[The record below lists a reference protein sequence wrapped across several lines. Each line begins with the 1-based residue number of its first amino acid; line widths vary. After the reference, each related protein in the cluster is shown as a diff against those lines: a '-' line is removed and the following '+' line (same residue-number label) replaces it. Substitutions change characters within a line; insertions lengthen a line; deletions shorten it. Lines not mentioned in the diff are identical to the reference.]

1 LTAILVLRQRS
12 SVHLMCDLAAYE
24 KNGILRSI
32 THRKC
37 VAMPE
42 ISAAVAC
49 TGPAMLGS
57 FFGDRLP
64 EMFKSFDDLVK
75 NGNECLPE
83 LFQEYADDERDGDA
97 NSTFYIIGWHSAQN
111 RPAAYAM
118 DLWTNTSSRIAQVLE
133 NSSPAANRERFKLDE
148 QLAAGTPL
156 PGPDLLAAAGWSMPD
171 DENTMNPEIGLLH
184 LMEIQRHEE
193 VEGAHWVG
201 GGAFLTSIDRNGV
214 TQRIVHRWREDK
226 VGEFIKPLPIDY
238 DERFGGPVALP
249 KQRRTEMKR
258 KMKVVQ

>member
-1 LTAILVLRQRS
+1 MTSILVLRQRS
-12 SVHLMCDLAAYE
+12 SVHLMADMAAYE
-24 KNGILRSI
+24 QNGILRSV

-49 TGPAMLGS
+49 TGPAMLGA

-64 EMFKSFDDLVK
+64 ETFRSFDDLVK
-75 NGNECLPE
+75 NAEEALPE
-83 LFQEYADDERDGDA
+83 LFNEYARDERDGDA

-118 DLWTNTSSRIAQVLE
+118 DLWTDSSSRIAQVLM
-133 NSSPAANRERFKLDE
+133 NSSNADLTERFKLKE

-156 PGPDLLAAAGWSMPD
+156 PGPDLLAAAGWSID
-171 DENTMNPEIGLLH
+171 DENNMDPENGLLH
-184 LMEIQRHEE
+184 LMEIQRHEK
-193 VEGAHWVG
+193 VEGANWVG
-201 GGAFLTSIDRNGV
+201 GGAFLTSIDRNGIM
-214 TQRIVHRWREDK
+214 QRVVHRWREDK

-238 DERFGGPVALP
+238 NTWMAARSPRFISNTNLGSQNDE
-249 KQRRTEMKR
+249 
-258 KMKVVQ
+258 

>member
-1 LTAILVLRQRS
+1 VTAILVLRQRHA
-12 SVHLMCDLAAYE
+12 VHLMCDMAAYE
-24 KNGILRSI
+24 QNGILRSV

-49 TGPAMLGS
+49 TGPAMLGA
-57 FFGDRLP
+57 FFADRLP

-97 NSTFYIIGWHSAQN
+97 NSTFYAIGWHRAQN
-111 RPAAYAM
+111 RPAAYCM
-118 DLWTNTSSRIAQVLE
+118 DMWSDGSTRIAQVLA
-133 NSSPAANRERFKLDE
+133 NSSNGALIERFKLKE

-171 DENTMNPEIGLLH
+171 DENDMNPETGLLH

-214 TQRIVHRWREDK
+214 TQRIVHRWKEDE
-226 VGEFIKPLPIDY
+226 VGEFIRPLPIDY
-238 DERFGGPVALP
+238 DEWLAARSPLHIKQKIGVA
-249 KQRRTEMKR
+249 K
-258 KMKVVQ
+258 